1 MTSRISSTLRAA
13 LWLGWLA
20 VAAFITTPFFIWQ
33 VRYFH
38 SPGSQF
44 YSLLLVLLPL
54 FFAALPVWLWI
65 RSRLNLWR
73 YEPLAVASFLFAAFL
88 FYRFTA
94 SLATLFVI
102 LSCYAFGRWISERLK
117 LEIGPPSADIPMSI
131 AFGFAAFGPP
141 LFLLGLAHLY
151 YAWVFAIL
159 FAAPCILFW
168 RHLRDLFLALRS
180 LHQHWRASEELRD
193 PIAGLAVV
201 FGAIA
206 AGVAAVLILV
216 PSIAFDPIHTHLL
229 QALFYSTTHVLAP
242 VPRVDYSY
250 FPQGCEALMTV
261 GFALA
266 GQPAAQMMPAIFFGL
281 AALLG
286 LRLVRE
292 TGASAPG
299 AIAGVAAA
307 VTVPVLQWTGAVAK
321 NDLMMTFFELAA
333 LECFL
338 AWRRTANF
346 RWIPCAAVL
355 LATAFDV
362 KHVALFGAIPLAAFF
377 AYAIWKQPRRL
388 RAALVVAAAFVV
400 FGLYWHVR
408 TFVLTGNPLY
418 PESLHRGATTMHR
431 SHGAPLPA
439 FTRNPVMRY
448 ARIAWM
454 NQFHGRSLFESP
466 LAAPV
471 GILLFVCWPAW
482 LLTPRHKWRAPE
494 IILLLFAGAYLAYW
508 GATFPILRYALPP
521 VFILFLLTGSRLA
534 EFAASVP
541 LVIRLSAQTAFAYSL
556 TFALLGIAIIGINA
570 PQLRLLAHRIDDA
583 EYLHEAMITTDA
595 MRFLGRVASPGDHAV
610 CVNIGEDLYSPRFV
624 DIQSFF
630 RAGRGMPSNYQQAL
644 RESDYQW
651 MVAMRGD
658 LPSILDITAG
668 VKKLTPVWHDSNFTI
683 FRVSSGKI

>member
-1 MTSRISSTLRAA
+1 M
-13 LWLGWLA
+13 LWLAWLA
-20 VAAFITTPFFIWQ
+20 LAAFITAPFFIWQ

-44 YSLLLVLLPL
+44 YSLLVVLLPSFL
-54 FFAALPVWLWI
+54 LALPIWLWI
-65 RSRLNLWR
+65 RRLGLWR
-73 YEPLAVASFLFAAFL
+73 YEPAALACFLLAAFL

-94 SLATLFVI
+94 TLAALFV
-102 LSCYAFGRWISERLK
+102 LVSCYALGRWICERLK
-117 LEIGPPSADIPMSI
+117 LEIGPPSADIPISI
-131 AFGFAAFGPP
+131 GFGFAAFGPL

-168 RHLRDLFLALRS
+168 RHLRDLYLALRS
-180 LHQHWRASEELRD
+180 LDQHWRASEERRD
-193 PIAGLAVV
+193 PMAGLAVV

-206 AGVAAVLILV
+206 AGAAAIIILT
-216 PSIAFDPIHTHLL
+216 PSIAYDPIHTHLL
-229 QALFYSTTHVLAP
+229 QALVYSTTHVLAP
-242 VPRVDYSY
+242 VPRVPYSY

-266 GQPAAQMMPAIFFGL
+266 GQPAAQMMPSIFFGL
-281 AALLG
+281 TALLG
-286 LRLVRE
+286 LRFARE
-292 TGASAPG
+292 TGASATA

-307 VTVPVLQWTGAVAK
+307 VTVPVLHWTGAVAK

-355 LATAFDV
+355 LASAFDV
-362 KHVALFGAIPLAAFF
+362 KHVAVFGAIPLAVLF
-377 AYAIWKQPRRL
+377 ALAVWKQPRRL
-388 RAALVVAAAFVV
+388 RAALAVAAAFIA

-418 PESLHRGATTMHR
+418 PESLHRGATTMHNT
-431 SHGAPLPA
+431 HGAPLPPL
-439 FTRNPVMRY
+439 TRNPVLRY

-454 NQFHGRSLFESP
+454 SQFHGRSLFESP
-466 LAAPV
+466 LAAPM
-471 GILLFVCWPAW
+471 GILLVVCGPVW

-494 IILLLFAGAYLAYW
+494 IIMLLFAGAYLVYW

-521 VFILFLLTGSRLA
+521 AFILFLLTGSRLA

-541 LVIRLSAQTAFAYSL
+541 LAVRPSAQAAFAYAL
-556 TFALLGIAIIGINA
+556 TMAVLGIAIIGINA
-570 PQLRLLAHRIDDA
+570 PQLLLLARRIDDA
-583 EYLHEAMITTDA
+583 EYLHKALITTDA
-595 MRFLGRVASPGDHAV
+595 MRFLARVAAPGDHAV

-630 RAGRGMPSNYQQAL
+630 RQRHRMPGDYQQVL

-651 MVAMRGD
+651 MVAMHVAV
-658 LPSILDITAG
+658 PSVLATTAG
-668 VKKLTPVWHDSNFTI
+668 VKKLTPVWQDSNFTI